1 LLNSSGRWNGS
12 AEIGW
17 DFFQGLRL
25 AASSERHFNRKRN
38 LYLAESVHNQFYIFD
53 EMDIEKSKYTYL
65 INQIGGL
72 LQKGREQ
79 VAKSVNTILIQTY
92 WLIGRH
98 IVEFEQGGK
107 EKADYGTF
115 LFEQLSKDLTRL
127 YGKGFSR
134 SNLLY
139 MRKLY
144 LNFPKSET
152 LSNVLSWSHYFEI
165 LRSDNELEISF
176 YAKQAEKENWSVR
189 ELKRQMKSML
199 FHRLALSKD
208 KKGVLELS
216 QQGQEIQKAD
226 DILKDPYVL
235 EFLNIPESHQFL
247 ESELEEKLISNLQHF
262 LLELGKGFTFEK
274 RQYRV
279 SISGKHFYVDLVFYH
294 RILKCFVLIDLKRG
308 EVTHQ
313 DVGQMNL
320 YLNYFRKE
328 VSTEGDNEPIGIV
341 LGAAKDHILV
351 EYAIESISN
360 QLFISKYQLY
370 LPDKKQLENELNKLL
385 DNGGDNSASRHTG

>member
-1 LLNSSGRWNGS
+1 
-12 AEIGW
+12 
-17 DFFQGLRL
+17 
-25 AASSERHFNRKRN
+25 
-38 LYLAESVHNQFYIFD
+38 
-53 EMDIEKSKYTYL
+53 M
-65 INQIGGL
+65 NQIGDL

-79 VAKSVNTILIQTY
+79 VAQSVNTILVRTY
-92 WLIGRH
+92 WLVGRH
-98 IVEFEQGGK
+98 IVEYEQGGK
-107 EKADYGTF
+107 EKAEYGSF
-115 LFEQLSKDLTRL
+115 LFEQLSKDLTKR

-134 SNLLY
+134 ANLLY

-144 LNFPKSET
+144 LTFSKSET

-165 LRSDNELEISF
+165 LRSDNDLEISF
-176 YAKQAEKENWSVR
+176 YTKQAEKENWSVR

-208 KKGVLELS
+208 KKSILKLS
-216 QQGQEIQKAD
+216 EQGQEVQSAN

-235 EFLNIPESHQFL
+235 EFLNIPENYNYL
-247 ESELEEKLISNLQHF
+247 ESELEEKLISNLQNF
-262 LLELGKGFTFEK
+262 LLELGKGFTFEA
-274 RQYRV
+274 RQYRI

-313 DVGQMNL
+313 DIGQMNL
-320 YLNYFRKE
+320 YLNYFKKE

-341 LGAAKDHILV
+341 LGANKDHVLV
-351 EYAIESISN
+351 EYATESISN
-360 QLFISKYQLY
+360 QLFVSKYQLY

-385 DNGGDNSASRHTG
+385 DDKQQ